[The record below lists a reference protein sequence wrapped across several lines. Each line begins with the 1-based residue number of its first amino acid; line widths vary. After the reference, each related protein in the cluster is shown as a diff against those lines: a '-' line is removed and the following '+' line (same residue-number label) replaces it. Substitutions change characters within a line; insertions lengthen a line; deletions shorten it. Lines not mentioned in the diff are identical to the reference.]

1 MKGPIGAQLEPV
13 VDTIGPIREE
23 EEPEIE
29 PAKRPKLD
37 EADELSIDSVL
48 RQYNIRE

>member
-23 EEPEIE
+23 EEPE

-37 EADELSIDSVL
+37 EADESSIDSVL
-48 RQYNIRE
+48 RQYIY